1 MADRDDR
8 LEERVAA
15 LERTITDGHA
25 ADGLPDAARMDSR
38 LDDLEAAVADFDDR
52 LAELDAAVQALR
64 GFAGGVRAVDEA
76 VERRADAAVARV
88 DRLEADL
95 EAVRAELRDGAGDA
109 ADATAVGDDRERDG
123 SHTTP
128 HRGGQDAPAR
138 TEQADRCGRAMT
150 ARSDAGGRGNGRPDS
165 TRHEDGH
172 AGPDQYGHERDRDGS
187 PTADGSDRRPSWSTA
202 DGSGS
207 VDGEKGVQQ
216 SAVAARTDAALAEAA
231 AMADEPGDTETD
243 DGHSFA
249 ERLRRLL

>member
-1 MADRDDR
+1 MADRDGR

-15 LERTITDGHA
+15 LERAITDGHA

-38 LDDLEAAVADFDDR
+38 LDDLEATVSELDDR

-95 EAVRAELRDGAGDA
+95 QAVRAELRGGDGNA
-109 ADATAVGDDRERDG
+109 ADTTAVGDDREHDE

-128 HRGGQDAPAR
+128 QHGTQDAPAR
-138 TEQADRCGRAMT
+138 PARADRCERTVT
-150 ARSDAGGRGNGRPDS
+150 ARSDTGGPGDGNADPDLNGTIHGRDRGGSPGAD
-165 TRHEDGH
+165 
-172 AGPDQYGHERDRDGS
+172 GPDRH
-187 PTADGSDRRPSWSTA
+187 PSWPAS

-207 VDGEKGVQQ
+207 ADGGEGVQQ

-231 AMADEPGDTETD
+231 AMADDSEEADTD
-243 DGHSFA
+243 DGPTLA

>member
-38 LDDLEAAVADFDDR
+38 LDDLEATVADLDDR

-95 EAVRAELRDGAGDA
+95 QAVRAELRDGAGDA
-109 ADATAVGDDRERDG
+109 ADATAVRDGRERDG

-128 HRGGQDAPAR
+128 HRTEQDAPAR
-138 TEQADRCGRAMT
+138 TDREDRCGRAMT
-150 ARSDAGGRGNGRPDS
+150 ARSDTGGRGNGHADS
-165 TRHEDGH
+165 
-172 AGPDQYGHERDRDGS
+172 DQYGHGRDHDGS
-187 PTADGSDRRPSWSTA
+187 PTADGSDRRPPWSTA
-202 DGSGS
+202 DGAI
-207 VDGEKGVQQ
+207 DGEKGVQQ

-231 AMADEPGDTETD
+231 AMADEPEGTDTD
-243 DGHSFA
+243 DDHTLAG
-249 ERLRRLL
+249 RLRRLL

>member
-38 LDDLEAAVADFDDR
+38 LDDLEATVADLDDR

-95 EAVRAELRDGAGDA
+95 QAVRAELRDGAGDA
-109 ADATAVGDDRERDG
+109 ADATAVRDSRERDG

-128 HRGGQDAPAR
+128 HRTEQDAPAR
-138 TEQADRCGRAMT
+138 TDREDRCGRAMT
-150 ARSDAGGRGNGRPDS
+150 ARSDTGGRGNG
-165 TRHEDGH
+165 H
-172 AGPDQYGHERDRDGS
+172 ADHDGS
-187 PTADGSDRRPSWSTA
+187 PTADRSDRRPPWSTA
-202 DGSGS
+202 DGAI
-207 VDGEKGVQQ
+207 DGEKGVQQ
-216 SAVAARTDAALAEAA
+216 SAVTARTDAALAEAA
-231 AMADEPGDTETD
+231 AMADEPEGTDTD
-243 DGHSFA
+243 DDHTLAG
-249 ERLRRLL
+249 RLRRLL

>member
-8 LEERVAA
+8 LEKRVAA

-38 LDDLEAAVADFDDR
+38 LDDLEATVADLDDR

-95 EAVRAELRDGAGDA
+95 QAVRAELRDGAGDA
-109 ADATAVGDDRERDG
+109 ADATAVRDGRERDG
-123 SHTTP
+123 GQTTSH
-128 HRGGQDAPAR
+128 RADRDAPAR
-138 TEQADRCGRAMT
+138 TDREDRCGRART
-150 ARSDAGGRGNGRPDS
+150 GRPDTGGCGNGHAEA
-165 TRHEDGH
+165 TRHENGH
-172 AGPDQYGHERDRDGS
+172 ADPDQHGHGRDHDAS
-187 PTADGSDRRPSWSTA
+187 PTADGSDRRPPWSTA
-202 DGSGS
+202 DGAT
-207 VDGEKGVQQ
+207 DGEQGVQR

-231 AMADEPGDTETD
+231 AMADEPEGTD
-243 DGHSFA
+243 ADEDHTFA
-249 ERLRRLL
+249 ERLRRIL